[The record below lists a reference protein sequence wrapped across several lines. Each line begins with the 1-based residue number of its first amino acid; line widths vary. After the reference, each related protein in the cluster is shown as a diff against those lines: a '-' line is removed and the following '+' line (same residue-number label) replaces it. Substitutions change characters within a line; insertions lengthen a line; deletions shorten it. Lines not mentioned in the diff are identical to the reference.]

1 MKLRELG
8 LSKQVVEGLDI
19 MEAPMC
25 SCGCGNKGDFVV
37 QKGENPKN
45 VIADLVGGYEC
56 PKALGVLINGKKM
69 SLFAR
74 PQLFGDEFK
83 DKEGIM
89 EFSFK
94 GKNELELNEFIKEYG
109 VEHLVVLNLGVRYGD
124 RILEV
129 VESY

>member
-1 MKLRELG
+1 MKLRDLG
-8 LSKQVVEGLDI
+8 LSKQVVERLDI

-25 SCGCGNKGDFVV
+25 SCGCGKKCDLVV
-37 QKGENPKN
+37 GEGADPKQ
-45 VIADLVGGYEC
+45 VIADLVGEYNC
-56 PKALGVLINGKKM
+56 IKALGVLMRGKKM

-74 PQLFGDEFK
+74 PQLFGDEFR

-94 GKNELELNEFIKEYG
+94 GKNELNDFIKEYEI
-109 VEHLVVLNLGVRYGD
+109 EHLVVLNLGVRYGD

>member
-8 LSKQVVEGLDI
+8 LSKQVIEGLDI

-37 QKGENPKN
+37 QKGENPKQ

-69 SLFAR
+69 KLFAR

-83 DKEGIM
+83 DEESII

-94 GKNELELNEFIKEYG
+94 GKNKLNEFIKEHG

>member
-8 LSKQVVEGLDI
+8 LSKQVVEGLDV
-19 MEAPMC
+19 MKAPMC
-25 SCGCGNKGDFVV
+25 KCGCGNKGDFVV
-37 QKGENPKN
+37 QKGENPKQ
-45 VIADLVGGYEC
+45 VIVDLVGGYEC
-56 PKALGVLINGKKM
+56 PKALGVFINGKEI

-74 PQLFGDEFK
+74 PQLFEDRL
-83 DKEGIM
+83 KEEYVG
-89 EFSFK
+89 EFSI
-94 GKNELELNEFIKEYG
+94 GKSNLNKFIKEHG

>member
-8 LSKQVVEGLDI
+8 LSKQVVERLDI
-19 MEAPMC
+19 MKAPMC
-25 SCGCGNKGDFVV
+25 KCGCGNKGDFVV
-37 QKGENPKN
+37 QKGENPKQ

-56 PKALGVLINGKKM
+56 PKALGVFVKDKKM
-69 SLFAR
+69 KLFAR
-74 PQLFGDEFK
+74 PQLFGDRFK
-83 DKEGIM
+83 EEGIA
-89 EFSFK
+89 EFDLN
-94 GKNELELNEFIKEYG
+94 GKIELNEFIKEYG

>member
-8 LSKQVVEGLDI
+8 LSKQVVERLDI

-37 QKGENPKN
+37 QNGENPKN
-45 VIADLVGGYEC
+45 VIAGFVEEYNC
-56 PKALGVLINGKKM
+56 IKALGVLINGKKM

-83 DKEGIM
+83 DKEGII

>member
-1 MKLRELG
+1 MKLRDLG
-8 LSKQVVEGLDI
+8 LSKQVVEGLDV
-19 MEAPMC
+19 MKAPMC
-25 SCGCGNKGDFVV
+25 KCGCGNKGDFVV
-37 QKGENPKN
+37 QKGENPKQ
-45 VIADLVGGYEC
+45 VIVDLVGGYEC
-56 PKALGVLINGKKM
+56 PKALGVFVKDKKM
-69 SLFAR
+69 KLFAR

-83 DKEGIM
+83 DEENII

-94 GKNELELNEFIKEYG
+94 GKNKLNEFIKEYG

>member
-8 LSKQVVEGLDI
+8 LSKQVIEGLDI

-56 PKALGVLINGKKM
+56 PKALGVFVKDKKM
-69 SLFAR
+69 KLFAR
-74 PQLFGDEFK
+74 PQLFGDRFK
-83 DKEGIM
+83 EEGIA
-89 EFSFK
+89 EFDLN
-94 GKNELELNEFIKEYG
+94 GKIELNEFIKEYG

>member
-8 LSKQVVEGLDI
+8 LSKQVIEGLDI

-45 VIADLVGGYEC
+45 VIADLVGEYNC
-56 PKALGVLINGKKM
+56 IKALGVLMNGKKM

-83 DKEGIM
+83 DKEGII

-94 GKNELELNEFIKEYG
+94 GKNKLELNEFI
-109 VEHLVVLNLGVRYGD
+109 
-124 RILEV
+124 
-129 VESY
+129 

>member
-8 LSKQVVEGLDI
+8 LSKQVIEGLDI

-25 SCGCGNKGDFVV
+25 SCGCGNKGDFIV
-37 QKGENPKN
+37 QKGENPKQ
-45 VIADLVGGYEC
+45 VIVDLVGGYEC
-56 PKALGVLINGKKM
+56 PKALGVLINGK
-69 SLFAR
+69 
-74 PQLFGDEFK
+74 
-83 DKEGIM
+83 I
-89 EFSFK
+89 
-94 GKNELELNEFIKEYG
+94 ELNEFIKEYG

>member
-8 LSKQVVEGLDI
+8 LSKQVIEGLDI

-25 SCGCGNKGDFVV
+25 SCGCGGKCDLVV
-37 QKGENPKN
+37 GEGADPKQ
-45 VIADLVGGYEC
+45 VIADLVGEYNC
-56 PKALGVLINGKKM
+56 IKALGVLMRGKKM

-74 PQLFGDEFK
+74 PQLFGDEFR

-94 GKNELELNEFIKEYG
+94 GKNELNDFIKEYEI
-109 VEHLVVLNLGVRYGD
+109 EHLVVLNLITRYGD
-124 RILEV
+124 KVLEIA
-129 VESY
+129 ESY

>member
-8 LSKQVVEGLDI
+8 LSKQVVEGLDV
-19 MEAPMC
+19 MKAPMC

-37 QKGENPKN
+37 QKGENPKQ
-45 VIADLVGGYEC
+45 VIADLVGEYNC
-56 PKALGVLINGKKM
+56 IKALGVLMRGKKM

-83 DKEGIM
+83 DEEGIM

-94 GKNELELNEFIKEYG
+94 GKNELNKFIKEYG